1 MFVLSAVLLLHA
13 ARGFEVR
20 QPRAAAARG
29 GNRAPAAKCAAPTQ
43 RRGRVVVLSA
53 ANDDAEVE
61 ALKAQAEA
69 LRREVEVLTA
79 EAAAESLVL
88 KAAEAERLKNEPPK
102 ASVVAA
108 DARRAERK
116 AVVPKEPEKKSFL
129 DGLFAS
135 SGEDKPAPQ
144 ASDDDVSAAVRALAC
159 LPYLLP
165 LSDALPFGNF
175 FFNDFPVAGIIVAPA
190 VPALALINAI
200 PFGGFIAFLA
210 LSQLSRNQD
219 IPRFT
224 RFSMQQAVLLDI
236 ALIFPQLL
244 GSLASA
250 TGSKMPEALIEP
262 ASTTVFLA
270 ILLSVLYSVASN
282 AQGKM
287 PNQIPIVSDAA
298 NNAIGM

>member
-1 MFVLSAVLLLHA
+1 
-13 ARGFEVR
+13 
-20 QPRAAAARG
+20 
-29 GNRAPAAKCAAPTQ
+29 
-43 RRGRVVVLSA
+43 
-53 ANDDAEVE
+53 
-61 ALKAQAEA
+61 
-69 LRREVEVLTA
+69 
-79 EAAAESLVL
+79 
-88 KAAEAERLKNEPPK
+88 
-102 ASVVAA
+102 
-108 DARRAERK
+108 
-116 AVVPKEPEKKSFL
+116 
-129 DGLFAS
+129 
-135 SGEDKPAPQ
+135 
-144 ASDDDVSAAVRALAC
+144 
-159 LPYLLP
+159 
-165 LSDALPFGNF
+165 LSDVLPFGKF
-175 FFNDFPVAGIIVAPA
+175 FLNDFPVLGAVLVAPV

-210 LSQLSRNQD
+210 LSSLSRNPE

-250 TGSKMPEALIEP
+250 TGQKVPQELVEP

-270 ILLSVLYSVASN
+270 ILLATIYSIASN